1 MKSTEYKIPP
11 TNHGVSRFI
20 TKRWSPRSF
29 ADRMIETADMNR
41 MLEAASWA
49 ASSMN
54 EQPWH
59 YLYAF
64 RGTPGFERMHR
75 CLMAGNQPWSKHASA
90 LLLALAKK
98 PFDRNGKL
106 NRHAMHDLGAANAT
120 LLLEAA
126 QLDIYGHMMGGFH
139 MDETIAEF
147 DIDTE
152 QWEVGCF
159 IALGYL
165 DDPDA
170 LEEPFKSREVAA
182 RSRKPVS
189 EIAKQI

>member
-1 MKSTEYKIPP
+1 MKSIEQKTPQTE
-11 TNHGVSRFI
+11 HGVSDFI
-20 TKRWSPRSF
+20 TKRWSARSF
-29 ADRMIETADMNR
+29 AQKMIPQEQLNR
-41 MLEAASWA
+41 MLEAASWT

-54 EQPWH
+54 EQPWK

-64 RGTPGFERMHR
+64 RGSEGFDRMHH
-75 CLMAGNQPWSKHASA
+75 CLMTGNQPWAQNASVM
-90 LLLALAKK
+90 LLALAKL
-98 PFDRNGKL
+98 PFDRNGKR
-106 NRHAMHDLGAANAT
+106 NRHAMHDLGAANTT

-139 MDETIAEF
+139 MDETLKEF
-147 DIDTE
+147 DIDTD

-170 LEEPFKSREVAA
+170 LEEPFKSREMAS
-182 RSRKPVS
+182 RSRKSINEIS
-189 EIAKQI
+189 EHI